1 MTLLIEPQLLNAIR
15 DVLHKS
21 RSSLQQVVNHTMVE
35 TYWQVGR
42 LIVEQEQQGKQRAV
56 YGAKQLSQL
65 SEKLQ
70 AEFGKGFD
78 VSNLR
83 NMRKFYQSFPIQDA
97 VRPELTWTHYRRLI
111 RLDNQAAEDWYLQ
124 ESIEQNWSSRTLD
137 RQINKLYY
145 ERLLSSQKS
154 LAIKEPLANKKSIEK
169 QTLSAI
175 KQEANQNTHK
185 LKTNARDFLRD
196 PYVFDFLNLPVT
208 SLLESTI
215 E

>member
-21 RSSLQQVVNHTMVE
+21 RTHLQQAVNHTMVE

-111 RLDNQAAEDWYLQ
+111 RRAL
-124 ESIEQNWSSRTLD
+124 
-137 RQINKLYY
+137 
-145 ERLLSSQKS
+145 
-154 LAIKEPLANKKSIEK
+154 
-169 QTLSAI
+169 
-175 KQEANQNTHK
+175 
-185 LKTNARDFLRD
+185 
-196 PYVFDFLNLPVT
+196 
-208 SLLESTI
+208 
-215 E
+215 